1 MLKTL
6 KDILGQAICLLLPHP
21 ANFLVMTCNVH
32 LMVIL
37 VNFYLK
43 KLFAPN
49 LLFTAVCRQKIKIIL
64 LETFFIFCISIL
76 LETLSD
82 LIITYEVLYNHKK
95 ISFLLT
101 KVLFVRVTEALISCL
116 ILSFIEAI
124 YFNIFIIYVFRLLI
138 EEKI

>member
-1 MLKTL
+1 
-6 KDILGQAICLLLPHP
+6 
-21 ANFLVMTCNVH
+21 
-32 LMVIL
+32 MVIL

-95 ISFLLT
+95 ISFLLA

-116 ILSFIEAI
+116 ILCFIEAKLNSLISNFNARQDNI
-124 YFNIFIIYVFRLLI
+124 YIL
-138 EEKI
+138 